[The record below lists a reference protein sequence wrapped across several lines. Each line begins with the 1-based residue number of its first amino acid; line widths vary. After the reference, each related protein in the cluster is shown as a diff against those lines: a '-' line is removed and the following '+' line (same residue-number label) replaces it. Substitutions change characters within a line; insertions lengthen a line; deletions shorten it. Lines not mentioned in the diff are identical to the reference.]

1 MGLEDD
7 LYDELFELRENLR
20 DERRQSNGRIPQI
33 CSDEALREMAQRVPT
48 KTSDF
53 SAIVGVGQRFVEQYG
68 EDFLEVTRKYAITAA
83 NGSNIDA
90 EAAQTLRELEK
101 KLININKANRLLF
114 QPKLSRKN
122 AFDVMTLPDVDIM
135 GLVFGNKRTL
145 KLVDTAKGPE
155 ATKAYRHLNEII
167 REVNREQRDKGQYD
181 LYVAYPFVEGKMP
194 DGDLDI
200 RAPLALFPVIL
211 EKDTRVIT
219 LKMDDSRDA
228 IYNNTLILCFI

>member
-114 QPKLSRKN
+114 QP
-122 AFDVMTLPDVDIM
+122 
-135 GLVFGNKRTL
+135 
-145 KLVDTAKGPE
+145 
-155 ATKAYRHLNEII
+155 
-167 REVNREQRDKGQYD
+167 
-181 LYVAYPFVEGKMP
+181 
-194 DGDLDI
+194 
-200 RAPLALFPVIL
+200 
-211 EKDTRVIT
+211 
-219 LKMDDSRDA
+219 
-228 IYNNTLILCFI
+228 

>member
-7 LYDELFELRENLR
+7 LYNELFELREELR
-20 DERRQSNGRIPQI
+20 EERKLSNGRVPQV

-48 KTSDF
+48 KVEDF
-53 SAIVGVGQRFVEQYG
+53 SAIVGVGQRFVELYG
-68 EDFLEVTRKYAITAA
+68 EDFLNVTRKYAITAA
-83 NGSNIDA
+83 NGSSIDA

-122 AFDVMTLPDVDIM
+122 AFDLMQLPDADIM

-155 ATKAYRHLNEII
+155 MVKAYKQLNEII

-181 LYVAYPFVEGKMP
+181 L
-194 DGDLDI
+194 
-200 RAPLALFPVIL
+200 
-211 EKDTRVIT
+211 
-219 LKMDDSRDA
+219 
-228 IYNNTLILCFI
+228 